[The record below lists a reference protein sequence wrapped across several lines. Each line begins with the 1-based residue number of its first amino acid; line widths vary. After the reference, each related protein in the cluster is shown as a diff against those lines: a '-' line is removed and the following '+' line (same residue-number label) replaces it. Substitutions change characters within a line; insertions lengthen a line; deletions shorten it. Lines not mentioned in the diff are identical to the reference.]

1 MLSLRRLWHGHQ
13 LRGRSRRLSQLRLLG
28 ASVARRLS
36 RVFQVA
42 LDEGLAMSE
51 TSKQS
56 RPRGEGWDLEER
68 AEAMGH
74 EDPSTTK
81 RYYGRLTADDLM
93 DKIAA
98 VEW

>member
-1 MLSLRRLWHGHQ
+1 VSSYGHTDVGGWTCWQCGAWVPDGVTHFYLHPHTTRHTYGWRL
-13 LRGRSRRLSQLRLLG
+13 
-28 ASVARRLS
+28 
-36 RVFQVA
+36 
-42 LDEGLAMSE
+42 
-51 TSKQS
+51 
-56 RPRGEGWDLEER
+56 RGEGWDLEER

-81 RYYGRLTADDLM
+81 KYYGRLTADDLM